1 MSAKILLATHNK
13 GKVLEFRRMFDQ
25 VTLSV
30 CSLSDLGISDSI
42 PEDGDTLKANA
53 LAKALGY
60 ARRAGLPTISD
71 DSGLEVDALGG
82 APSVRSARFAG
93 EHASDAENNAKLLG
107 MLGSRQDR
115 KARFRCVLC
124 FVDPGRSAED
134 PVAYAEGVCEGRI
147 LLEPGGSGGFGYD
160 PIFQPDGK
168 ERSMAALPAAEKNQI
183 SHRAAAFRVMK
194 ETLQGYFVL
203 QNLS

>member
-71 DSGLEVDALGG
+71 DSGLEVDAL
-82 APSVRSARFAG
+82 
-93 EHASDAENNAKLLG
+93 
-107 MLGSRQDR
+107 
-115 KARFRCVLC
+115 
-124 FVDPGRSAED
+124 
-134 PVAYAEGVCEGRI
+134 
-147 LLEPGGSGGFGYD
+147 
-160 PIFQPDGK
+160 
-168 ERSMAALPAAEKNQI
+168 
-183 SHRAAAFRVMK
+183 
-194 ETLQGYFVL
+194 
-203 QNLS
+203 